1 MRDRQGGAALLVA
14 LVLLLIL
21 TLSGVAG
28 LSSVGLQERMA
39 GSLGERASHFE
50 AAEAA
55 LRAGENS
62 LKGTSLPSFDN
73 SGGHYLYSRSD
84 CRFDSAA
91 DAASF
96 YTGCSSV
103 TLSASDFTRR
113 SGETADAI
121 DARYLIEQLDG
132 AGVSRDKSLE
142 LGAIEEL
149 TLYRI
154 TALAGRSGES
164 APTVILQSTYLR

>member
-1 MRDRQGGAALLVA
+1 MRDRQRGAALLVA

-21 TLSGVAG
+21 TLSGVTG
-28 LSSVGLQERMA
+28 LAAVGLQERMA
-39 GSLGERASHFE
+39 GSLGERAGQFE

-55 LRAGENS
+55 LRAGENALNGAS
-62 LKGTSLPSFDN
+62 PPSFDN
-73 SGGHYLYSRSD
+73 SAGHYLYSRSD

-96 YTGCSSV
+96 YAACSTASF
-103 TLSASDFTRR
+103 SAVDLTRR
-113 SGETADAI
+113 SGETSDAI
-121 DARYLIEQLDG
+121 DARYLIELLDG